1 MKKVLLGLLFLFTAG
16 CAKAD
21 VKNIF
26 NDYMWEKRVI
36 VMFAPKTD
44 HAARLEQIEQFKTIQ
59 SGLLDR
65 DIVIWDIVHLE
76 HVKIDG
82 IGQPQLWTPPLYE
95 TFNAPK
101 DAFTIILIGKDG
113 GEKLRANTSISEA
126 ELFALIDAMPM
137 RQREMQQ

>member
-1 MKKVLLGLLFLFTAG
+1 MRILLCLFVLLTTG

-26 NDYMWEKRVI
+26 DEYMWEKRIV

-44 HAARLEQIEQFKTIQ
+44 NGERLEQIAILDDLK
-59 SGLLDR
+59 SGLSER
-65 DIVIWDIVHLE
+65 DIIVWDIVHLE

-82 IGQPQLWTPPLYE
+82 IGQPQLWTPPLY
-95 TFNAPK
+95 
-101 DAFTIILIGKDG
+101 DAFKAPENTFTFILIGKDG
-113 GEKLRANTSISEA
+113 EEKLRKNTSVSEA
-126 ELFALIDAMPM
+126 ELFGLIDAMPM